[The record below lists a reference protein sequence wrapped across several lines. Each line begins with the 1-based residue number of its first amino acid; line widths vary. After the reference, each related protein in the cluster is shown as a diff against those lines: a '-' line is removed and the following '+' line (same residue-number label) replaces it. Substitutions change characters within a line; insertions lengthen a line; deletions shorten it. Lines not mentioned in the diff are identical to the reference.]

1 MDEPWKHAKWKKP
14 GTRDCIFYDS
24 AYKKG
29 KSKETKVISGYL
41 GLGVGTWTDWIWA
54 QSF

>member
-14 GTRDCIFYDS
+14 GRKDCIFYDS
-24 AYKKG
+24 AYKKR